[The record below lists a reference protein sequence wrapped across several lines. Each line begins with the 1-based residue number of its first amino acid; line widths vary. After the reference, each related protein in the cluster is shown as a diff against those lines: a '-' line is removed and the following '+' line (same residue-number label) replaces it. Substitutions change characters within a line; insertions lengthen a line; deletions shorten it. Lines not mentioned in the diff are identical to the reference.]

1 VTLHRVLVHVVAEI
15 NRHLGHADI
24 VRELIDGAIGATSDI
39 AVVGT
44 VDARDQVASS
54 LERTKPD
61 VLIIRGRGEA
71 DSAEI
76 EALLYAQP
84 RLRLVTIG
92 DAGRSS
98 ALHALR
104 PITIPLGDVAP
115 EALLD
120 AIRASAQG
128 VV

>member
-1 VTLHRVLVHVVAEI
+1 MTTLIR
-15 NRHLGHADI
+15 N
-24 VRELIDGAIGATSDI
+24 
-39 AVVGT
+39 GT
-44 VDARDQVASS
+44 VVTARDT
-54 LERTKPD
+54 TKAD
-61 VLIIRGRGEA
+61 VLIIRARGEG
-71 DSAEI
+71 DSEEI
-76 EALLYAQP
+76 ETLLYAQP
-84 RLRLVTIG
+84 RVRLVTIG

-128 VV
+128 AH

>member
-1 VTLHRVLVHVVAEI
+1 MKRIRVL
-15 NRHLGHADI
+15 LGDMPRLL
-24 VRELIDGAIGATSDI
+24 RELIDGAIGETADI

-44 VDARDQVASS
+44 VGAREKLATSIEQ
-54 LERTKPD
+54 TKAD
-61 VLIIRGRGEA
+61 VLIIGVPDDA
-71 DSAEI
+71 DSVQLES
-76 EALLYAQP
+76 LLYERP

-92 DAGRSS
+92 DAGRST
-98 ALHALR
+98 ALHELR

-128 VV
+128 AP

>member
-1 VTLHRVLVHVVAEI
+1 VGVKRIRVL
-15 NRHLGHADI
+15 LGDMPRLL
-24 VRELIDGAIGATSDI
+24 RELIDGAIGATSDI

-44 VDARDQVASS
+44 VDAREQMASS
-54 LERTKPD
+54 LERTKAD

-71 DSAEI
+71 DSEEI

-104 PITIPLGDVAP
+104 PITISLGDVAP

-128 VV
+128 AL

>member
-1 VTLHRVLVHVVAEI
+1 MKRIRVL
-15 NRHLGHADI
+15 LGDMP
-24 VRELIDGAIGATSDI
+24 RLLGELIAGAIGATTDI

-44 VDARDQVASS
+44 VDAREQVASS
-54 LERTKPD
+54 LERTKAD
-61 VLIIRGRGEA
+61 VLIIRARAEG
-71 DSAEI
+71 DSEEI
-76 EALLYAQP
+76 ETLLYAQP
-84 RLRLVTIG
+84 RVRLVTIG

-128 VV
+128 AH